1 MKPPAD
7 PRFCF
12 FCGADDLSYGYG
24 LAAGPLGA
32 YTFCNKCDQLL
43 AYEPDMKGLNGEDA
57 ARLREYNKRLQNY
70 LRNSQLSWRRRE
82 EIIHLRKLLALF
94 ADIPSNLSEVELA
107 KIREQINQVKQM
119 WNTKGDCI

>member
-57 ARLREYNKRLQNY
+57 KRLREHNKRLQQY
-70 LRNSQLSWRRRE
+70 LANSQLSWRRRV
-82 EIIHLRKLLALF
+82 EIVGLRNLLAMF
-94 ADIPSNLSEVELA
+94 ATIPPLLSEAETEKLRAMV
-107 KIREQINQVKQM
+107 NQVQQT
-119 WNTKGDCI
+119 WNKEGDCI